1 MENDKIVFIPIKHS
15 TMKTLQ
21 QFFKSKEFSIDSF
34 DAFLNQVINYGLT
47 IEELHRAGKIDANIL
62 DDITNVNL
70 INSKEVFLN

>member
-1 MENDKIVFIPIKHS
+1 MENDKIVFIPIKYS

-34 DAFLNQVINYGLT
+34 DDFLNQVINYGLT

>member
-1 MENDKIVFIPIKHS
+1 MENDKIVFIPIKYS

-21 QFFKSKEFSIDSF
+21 QSFKSKEFSIDSF
-34 DAFLNQVINYGLT
+34 DDFLNQVINYGLT